1 MSADFPV
8 GTPFNAGQ
16 YSLLAHMVAHITNHD
31 AEKLVISFNDC
42 HIYEDQI
49 ELMKGQLQRQPI
61 AIDPKIE
68 FIGDI
73 KELSDFK
80 FESFRVTGY
89 GEGSHHPNICYPVA
103 V

>member
-16 YSLLAHMVAHITNHD
+16 YSLLAHMVAHITDHV

-49 ELMKGQLQRQPI
+49 DLFKMQMERTTFDINPTVS
-61 AIDPKIE
+61 
-68 FIGDI
+68 FTGDI
-73 KELSDFK
+73 KELNDFK
-80 FESFRVTGY
+80 FENMVVSGY
-89 GEGSHHPNICYPVA
+89 SEGDYQPNISYPVA